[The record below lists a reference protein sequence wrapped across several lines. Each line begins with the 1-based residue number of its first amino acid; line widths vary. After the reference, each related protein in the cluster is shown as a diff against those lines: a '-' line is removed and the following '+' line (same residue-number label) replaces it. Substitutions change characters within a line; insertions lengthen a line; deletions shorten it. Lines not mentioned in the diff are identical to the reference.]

1 MNTDTAAVPLV
12 AEGNLLQRTG
22 AAVVMAALDKIR
34 HGRLTMSLPDGTA
47 RVFGDPA
54 SPVRASLRVKRS
66 DFFRRVLMWG
76 DVGFGEAYQF
86 GDFETDD
93 LTALIRLFIENG
105 EAMEV
110 ENTRWALW
118 GKIRNRLRHLMNKNT
133 VGGSRRNIYA
143 HYDLGNEFFGLFLD
157 PTMMYS
163 CARFEEGDTLE
174 SAQLRKVNAIL
185 DKARVQAGD
194 HILEIGSGWG
204 TLSAEAVKRGARVT
218 TLTIS
223 RRQFEH
229 CKARF
234 EREGISDRA
243 EVRFCDYR
251 VAEGSYDKIVSIEMI
266 EAVGHEF
273 LGTFFATCDRLLKP
287 DGLVVIQGITI
298 PDQRYEAYRRG
309 CDWIQ
314 KHIFPGALLPSL
326 TAMCDALTRNTNL
339 VVEDV
344 ENIGIH
350 YSRTLREWRR
360 ALLSKSVQ
368 VRAQGFD
375 DVFLRTWDYY
385 FSYCEAAFGTR
396 TLGDIQMVLTR
407 PNNKNIPIPS
417 SVRAAA

>member
-1 MNTDTAAVPLV
+1 MNADTAAVLPV
-12 AEGNLLQRTG
+12 EGSLLERTG
-22 AAVVMAALDKIR
+22 AAVVMSALDKIGR
-34 HGRLTMSLPDGTA
+34 GRLTMTLPDGTV
-47 RVFGDPA
+47 RVFGDPG
-54 SPVRASLRVKRS
+54 SPVRASLRVVRA
-66 DFFRRVLMWG
+66 DFFKRVLMWG
-76 DVGFGEAYQF
+76 DVGFGEAYQS

-118 GKIRNRLRHLMNKNT
+118 GKVRNRLRHLMNKNT

-163 CARFEEGDTLE
+163 CARFEDGDTLE
-174 SAQLRKVNAIL
+174 SAQLRKVNGIL
-185 DKARVQAGD
+185 DKARVKAGD

-223 RRQFEH
+223 KRQFEH
-229 CKARF
+229 CRARF
-234 EREGISDRA
+234 EREGIADRA

-251 VAEGSYDKIVSIEMI
+251 VAQGAYDKIVSIEMI

-326 TAMCDALTRNTNL
+326 TAMCGALTQNTNL
-339 VVEDV
+339 VVEDM

-350 YSRTLREWRR
+350 YARTLREWRR
-360 ALLSKSVQ
+360 ALLAKGDQ

-375 DVFLRTWDYY
+375 DAFLRTWEYY
-385 FSYCEAAFGTR
+385 FSYCEAGFGTR
-396 TLGDIQMVLTR
+396 TLGDVQLVLTR
-407 PNNKNIPIPS
+407 PNNKNIPVP
-417 SVRAAA
+417 AAAAV

>member
-1 MNTDTAAVPLV
+1 MSTNAAAAAMPV
-12 AEGNLLQRTG
+12 EGSLLERTG
-22 AAVVMAALDKIR
+22 AAVVMAALDKMR
-34 HGRLTMSLPDGTA
+34 NARLTMTLPDGSV
-47 RVFGDPA
+47 RVFGDPG
-54 SPVRASLRVKRS
+54 SPVRAGLRVKRS
-66 DFFRRVLMWG
+66 DFFKRVLMWG
-76 DVGFGEAYQF
+76 DVGFGEAYQA

-93 LTALIRLFIENG
+93 LTGLIRLFIENG

-118 GKIRNRLRHLMNKNT
+118 GKVRNRLRHLINRNT
-133 VGGSRRNIYA
+133 IGGSRRNIYA

-223 RRQFEH
+223 QRQFEH
-229 CKARF
+229 CRARF
-234 EREGISDRA
+234 AREGISDRA
-243 EVRFCDYR
+243 EVRLCDYR
-251 VAEGSYDKIVSIEMI
+251 IASGSYDKIVSIEMI

-287 DGLVVIQGITI
+287 HGLVVIQGITI

-326 TAMCDALTRNTNL
+326 TAMCTALTQNTNL
-339 VVEDV
+339 VVEDM
-344 ENIGIH
+344 ENIGVH
-350 YSRTLREWRR
+350 YARTLREWRR
-360 ALLSKSVQ
+360 ALLGKTAEI
-368 VRAQGFD
+368 RAQGFD
-375 DVFLRTWDYY
+375 DAFVRTWDYY
-385 FSYCEAAFGTR
+385 FSYCEAGFGTR
-396 TLGDIQMVLTR
+396 TLGDVQLVLTR
-407 PNNKNIPIPS
+407 PNNKLLPVP
-417 SVRAAA
+417 AAAAV

>member
-1 MNTDTAAVPLV
+1 MNTETAAADAVP
-12 AEGNLLQRTG
+12 AEGGLLERTG
-22 AAVVMAALDKIR
+22 AAVVMSAMEKIR
-34 HGRLTMSLPDGTA
+34 HGRLALVLPDGSS
-47 RVFGDPA
+47 RVFGDSG
-54 SPVRASLRVKRS
+54 SPMRATLRVKRA
-66 DFFRRVLMWG
+66 DFFKRVLLWG
-76 DVGFGEAYQF
+76 DVGFGEAYQA

-105 EAMEV
+105 ETMEV

-118 GKIRNRLRHLMNKNT
+118 GKVRNRLRHLMNKNSLA
-133 VGGSRRNIYA
+133 GSRRNIYA
-143 HYDLGNEFFGLFLD
+143 HYDLGNDFFSLFLD

-163 CARFEEGDTLE
+163 CAKFEAGDDLE
-174 SAQLRKVNAIL
+174 AAQRRKVNAIL

-194 HILEIGSGWG
+194 HVLEIGSGWG
-204 TLSAEAVKRGARVT
+204 TLASEAVKRGAKVT

-223 RRQFEH
+223 QRQLEH
-229 CKARF
+229 CRARF

-251 VAEGSYDKIVSIEMI
+251 KAEGSYDKIVSIEMI

-273 LGTFFATCDRLLKP
+273 LGAFFATCDRLLKR

-314 KHIFPGALLPSL
+314 KHVFPGALLPSL
-326 TAMCDALTRNTNL
+326 TAMCDALTQNTNL

-350 YSRTLREWRR
+350 YSRTLREWRE
-360 ALLSKSVQ
+360 ALVAKKEQ

-375 DVFLRTWDYY
+375 EAFLRTWEYY
-385 FSYCEAAFGTR
+385 FSYCEAGFATR
-396 TLGDIQMVLTR
+396 TLGDLQLVLTR
-407 PNNKNIPIPS
+407 PNNKRLPAS
-417 SVRAAA
+417 AV

>member
-1 MNTDTAAVPLV
+1 MSFETADAGTIP
-12 AEGNLLQRTG
+12 AEGGLLERTG
-22 AAVVMAALDKIR
+22 AAVVLSAMEKIR
-34 HGRLTMSLPDGTA
+34 HGRLAVVLPDGSS
-47 RVFGDPA
+47 RVFGDSG
-54 SPVRASLRVKRS
+54 SPVRATLRVKRP
-66 DFFRRVLMWG
+66 DFFKRVLLWG
-76 DVGFGEAYQF
+76 DVGFGEAYQA

-93 LTALIRLFIENG
+93 LTGLIRLFIENG
-105 EAMEV
+105 ETMEV

-118 GKIRNRLRHLMNKNT
+118 GKVRNRLRHLLNKNSLA
-133 VGGSRRNIYA
+133 GSRRNIYA
-143 HYDLGNEFFGLFLD
+143 HYDLGNDFFGLFLD

-163 CARFEEGDTLE
+163 CAKFEPGDDLE
-174 SAQLRKVNAIL
+174 SAQRRKVHAIL

-194 HILEIGSGWG
+194 HVLEIGSGWG
-204 TLSAEAVKRGARVT
+204 TLASEAVKRGAKVT

-223 RRQFEH
+223 QRQLEH
-229 CKARF
+229 CRARF

-251 VAEGSYDKIVSIEMI
+251 KAEGAYDKIVSIEMI

-273 LGTFFATCDRLLKP
+273 LGAFFATCDRLLKP

-314 KHIFPGALLPSL
+314 KHVFPGALLPSL

-350 YSRTLREWRR
+350 YSRTLAEWRE
-360 ALLSKSVQ
+360 ALVAKKDR

-375 DVFLRTWDYY
+375 DAFLRTWEYY
-385 FSYCEAAFGTR
+385 FSYCEAGFATR
-396 TLGDIQMVLTR
+396 TLGDLQLVLTR
-407 PNNKNIPIPS
+407 PNNKRLPAP
-417 SVRAAA
+417 V